1 MQVTS
6 QEAGARGMT
15 SRGLGDI
22 LLHYCLKKVYNSDIV
37 EKASETRYA
46 EFQGERMMKLR
57 VLVAISY

>member
-1 MQVTS
+1 
-6 QEAGARGMT
+6 MT
-15 SRGLGDI
+15 SMGLGDI